1 MAELD
6 LTGIDNI
13 NEYYTNHYLNTI
25 FADSIKTEVKQWNHT
40 EEAESL
46 QTPWSRLRQ
55 TRRYYYPAREH
66 FQRQRLDADTF
77 EQITLL
83 AEKYLT
89 ALGYPDLAVEEITLD
104 DETVVPVALEIKRT
118 DGTPL
123 LWVLLAASHDFSA
136 NVLES
141 HVFNG
146 ANSEAALSSLST
158 IDNETLADKILYD
171 QQEPPRWLIFVGMNE
186 IVLLDRNKWNEK
198 RCLAFDMEQIFGRN
212 DDSTWQA
219 VAILLHHD
227 SLCPDKGDSLLDE
240 LNEESQKNASGVS
253 EDLKYALRES
263 IELLGNEVLYDL
275 THNKGRDL
283 EQDPVDA
290 DELTMHCLR
299 YMYRTLFVL
308 FMESRP
314 DLGYAPMKNPVYVSS
329 YSIESLRQI
338 AEKMS
343 VQPDE
348 SVLEGTYLGDS
359 LKKLFDLIYTGYPNT
374 EEGQQQYSER
384 KSLKDTFVIP
394 PLKAHIFDPER
405 TRLVHEAKLR
415 NRVMLRIINLMSLT
429 RETGKGRERRGRISY
444 ANLGI
449 NQLGAVYEALLSYR
463 GFIAQTELYEV
474 KPAKEKFDELDV
486 GYFVTEEALA
496 QYEEAERVRYEKGS
510 SKGKLRHYEKGTF
523 IYRLAGR
530 ERETSASYYTPEV
543 LTKCLVKYA
552 LKELLKDK
560 TAEDILYLTVCEPAM
575 GSAAFINETINQLA
589 EAYLAKRQEERHE
602 SIPYDQRSKELQK
615 VKMYIA
621 DRNIYG
627 VDLNPTAVE
636 LAEVSLWLNTIYE
649 GSFVPWF
656 GTQLVNGNSLIGAH
670 RACYRVEELQAT
682 TKKLRWHE
690 RAPQHLKFQERRM
703 PKKQIYHFLTGDP
716 GMACYD
722 DKVIKQMVPD
732 ALKKIKDWNKKFIQ
746 PYSDDEIA
754 TLQALSKK
762 IDSLWSKQVKLRKEI
777 DAETTDP
784 LDIYGH
790 CDEATATH
798 RTIRRKDE
806 IYHRY
811 YKSEEMKNAGPYA
824 RLRFAMDY
832 WCALWFWPLNKVD
845 LLPTRSEF
853 LADMNFI
860 LEGTASTSDG
870 EDQLMLGNLFSHDE
884 LRGSYT
890 NAQDEAQDAIA
901 EKIRTCYPEGGNV
914 NLQELCQ
921 LFPRLA
927 LVKKLAKKYRFMH
940 WELEFADV
948 FHDQGGMSLEIGNPP
963 WIKLEW
969 NEQAVLADTNP
980 MFAVKK
986 MTAAQ
991 TAELRNQALT
1001 SLETRRLYFSEYEAM
1016 AGQQNFLN
1024 AKTNYPLLKGQQ
1036 TNLYKCF
1043 LPLAF
1048 QTIAAQQGKEGVAAF
1063 VHPLTVFDDP
1073 KGGALR
1079 EKLYA
1084 RLRTLFSFANERKL
1098 FHEVH
1103 HHTTFALNV
1112 YGGPHPVSFD
1122 VINDLYLPLTIEK
1135 CYNGDETQP
1144 VPGFKD
1150 ANNNWH
1156 IEGHPHRILHIA
1168 KKELQLFANLFDNQ
1182 CPWQQ
1187 ARLPALHAEELV
1199 EVLECFKRQTKKV
1212 ADLSNAVYTTECW
1225 HETNAQKDGTII
1237 AQVNFPESIE
1247 LMIYSGSHI
1256 HIANPLFKCSKRIC
1270 KKNSDFD
1277 NISLLDI
1284 PGKYIQRCNYTIGC
1298 RHEDY
1303 SQRIPCTP
1311 WHHRIT
1317 QDYRVAAR
1325 KMLNTPGERTLIG
1338 CLIAPETTHING
1350 IISLDFQNEETTS
1363 LFAGY
1368 IASVPYDFFVKITGK
1383 SNLYSE
1389 NVTKLPISSTKYDDA
1404 IAVRALLLNCLTVY
1418 YTDFWQRQFHES
1430 YRHDLWAKE
1439 DDHLPVGKFASLT
1452 ANWDWQ
1458 TPLRTDYERREA
1470 LVELDVLTAM
1480 ALGMTLE
1487 QLITIYSIQFPVLQS
1502 YEADTWYDANGRIVY
1517 TVNRG
1522 MTGKDDQGRKYI
1534 GVDKEEWERIRHYPA
1549 GQCYAHSFTDDTQP
1563 GGPRERTIEYEAPF
1577 VTCDRIQDYRTIW
1590 NFFANKYKNIRT

>member
-359 LKKLFDLIYTGYPNT
+359 LKKLFDLIYTGYPDT

-496 QYEEAERVRYEKGS
+496 QYEEAERVRYEKGP

-560 TAEDILYLTVCEPAM
+560 TAEDILHLTVCEPAM

-722 DKVIKQMVPD
+722 DKVIKQMMSD

-762 IDSLWSKQVKLRKEI
+762 IDSLWTKQVKLRKEI

-832 WCALWFWPLNKVD
+832 WCALWFWPLDKVD

-921 LFPRLA
+921 LFPRLD

-963 WIKLEW
+963 WIKLGW
-969 NEQAVLADTNP
+969 NEQDVLAETNP

-986 MTAAQ
+986 LTATQ
-991 TAELRNQALT
+991 TAKLRSSALVVP
-1001 SLETRRLYFSEYEAM
+1001 EVKQLYFSEYEAM
-1016 AGQQNFLN
+1016 AGQQNFFN
-1024 AKTNYPLLKGQQ
+1024 AVTNYPLLKGQQ
-1036 TNLYKCF
+1036 SNLYKCF

-1048 QTIAAQQGKEGVAAF
+1048 QTIAAQSGKEGVAAF
-1063 VHPLTVFDDP
+1063 VHPLGVFDDP
-1073 KGGALR
+1073 NGGALR

-1098 FHEVH
+1098 FHEVD

-1112 YGGPHPVSFD
+1112 YGGPQPVSFD

-1135 CYNGDETQP
+1135 CYNGDAIQP

-1156 IEGHPHRILHIA
+1156 IEGHPHRILHIT
-1168 KKELQLFANLFDNQ
+1168 KKELQLFASLLDAQ

-1187 ARLPALHAEELV
+1187 ARLPALHAKELV
-1199 EVLECFKRQTKKV
+1199 EVLECLKQQTKKV
-1212 ADLSNAVYTTECW
+1212 ADLGNAFYTTVCW
-1225 HETNAQKDGTII
+1225 DETNAQKNGTIL
-1237 AQVNFPESIE
+1237 AKVDFPESMKT
-1247 LMIYSGSHI
+1247 MIYSGSHI

-1277 NISLLDI
+1277 NINLMII
-1284 PGKYIQRCNYTIGC
+1284 PSEYIQRCNYTVGC
-1298 RHEDY
+1298 SPEEY

-1311 WHHRIT
+1311 WHHLIT
-1317 QDYRVAAR
+1317 QDYKVAAR

-1338 CLIAPETTHING
+1338 CLLAPGTTHIHG
-1350 IISLDFQNEETTS
+1350 IVSLDFQDEENLS
-1363 LFAGY
+1363 LFSGY

-1383 SNLYSE
+1383 NNLSSDSIK
-1389 NVTKLPISSTKYDDA
+1389 KLPVPSTKYNNA
-1404 IAVRALLLNCLTVY
+1404 IIVRALLLNCLTIY
-1418 YTDFWQRQFHES
+1418 YTDLWQRQFHES

-1439 DDHLPVGKFASLT
+1439 DDHLPAGKFASLT
-1452 ANWDWQ
+1452 EKWDWQ